1 MNLHSSS
8 ATWESCL
15 STKLEVQKK
24 LSQRWTILLSKVNQ
38 FLKMV
43 QLQVSYL
50 VLSLNVKIFQVI
62 LL

>member
-1 MNLHSSS
+1 MNLHSSA
-8 ATWESCL
+8 ATWKSCL